1 MSEAY
6 RAVLQAALALPGN
19 ERLDVANKIYESIPP
34 PPVFVEMSEEEFVAE
49 LERRATEME
58 QGVDEGIPW
67 AELKKMR

>member
-1 MSEAY
+1 MSEAC
-6 RAVLQAALALPGN
+6 RAVLQAALALPEN

-34 PPVFVEMSEEEFVAE
+34 PPGFVEMSEVEFVDE

-67 AELKKMR
+67 SELKKMR